1 MRYLFLTE
9 SEADDLKRQDF
20 MTGADLVKVQDM
32 MKDDLLEPSH
42 EDSPK
47 ETLENNFCEVGVLND
62 PKHKKKFSPSGCDS
76 VQYLWVQTDA
86 TSCGACAINNAT
98 QTLIAKDLCTHWL
111 SSTEILQML
120 KKANLK
126 VREWNRTQLT
136 LAQDNGNLEYVVG
149 IVVNLDNST
158 HWVALRPCTGG
169 GWYVLNSF
177 GESFSRLFATLEE
190 ILKNYEARIEW
201 PMIVISERELP
212 TMRVK
217 MKLNEEA
224 DEDIS
229 DDD

>member
-1 MRYLFLTE
+1 MRYLFLTA

-32 MKDDLLEPSH
+32 MKDDLLEPRH
-42 EDSPK
+42 EDASQ
-47 ETLENNFCEVGVLND
+47 ETLENNSCKVGVLDD
-62 PKHKKKFSPSGCDS
+62 PEHKKEFSPSGCDS
-76 VQYLWVQTDA
+76 VQHLWVQTDA
-86 TSCGACAINNAT
+86 MSCGACAVNNAT
-98 QTLIAKDLCTHWL
+98 QTLIAKDICTHWL

-120 KKANLK
+120 KRAKFK
-126 VREWNRTQLT
+126 VREWNRTQVT
-136 LAQDNGNLEYVVG
+136 LALERGGLGYVLG
-149 IVVNLDNST
+149 IVVNLDDST
-158 HWVALRPCTGG
+158 HWVALRPCTRG

-177 GESFSRLFATLEE
+177 GESFSRLFATLDE

-212 TMRVK
+212 KMRVK
-217 MKLNEEA
+217 TKLNKEA